1 MSLAL
6 FTAVGTGSPS
16 FKKGTA
22 MRGYHLMVIV
32 GLGLGAFTSPVLG
45 QQRILL
51 PEGTVF
57 TVEIDA
63 ALSSR
68 SAREGATISAR
79 VTDSVRVEGY
89 TVIPAGSLVQGV
101 VTNVRPASQ
110 QESGVIGLEFEQLTP
125 PGGTTVAIDG
135 KLTSTDPAER
145 RQIDAQGDSRVVLV
159 GGRRGAGAA
168 VGAIGAG
175 QPDDP
180 ISGILGA
187 LGGLLSEGAD
197 VQIPAGTQ
205 LAVQLE
211 RGVVLSASGRPS
223 PEADAFTI
231 FTSTEM
237 IRAAQD
243 ALRSRQY
250 YRGASDGQLGELTQ
264 RALVAFQIDNGIL
277 VTGNLDGRTAQ
288 ALGLS
293 LAGPSGLDA
302 EEAVLMLR
310 SAEIATARYRE
321 ALGISTTGRLSARRT
336 YAPAELELYFA
347 LSAFTNNAGL
357 YEQTV
362 RVSGN
367 AVGVQAAGEALMM
380 AAERV
385 DQARFAVQ
393 VPARVVAPWDT
404 VQDLLVA
411 LDPAYQL
418 D

>member
-1 MSLAL
+1 MRAL
-6 FTAVGTGSPS
+6 
-16 FKKGTA
+16 
-22 MRGYHLMVIV
+22 YLMVIA
-32 GLGLGAFTSPVLG
+32 GLGLGTFTSPALG

-51 PEGTVF
+51 PEGTVV
-57 TVEIDA
+57 TVQIDG

-68 SAREGATISAR
+68 SAREGATISTR

-89 TVIPAGSLVQGV
+89 TVIPAGSLIRGI
-101 VTNVRPASQ
+101 VTNVRPASA
-110 QESGVIGLEFEQLTP
+110 QESGVIGLEFDQLTP

-187 LGGLLSEGAD
+187 LGGLLSEGDD
-197 VQIPAGTQ
+197 VQIPAGTR

-223 PEADAFTI
+223 AEADAFTI

-243 ALRSRQY
+243 ALRSQQY
-250 YRGASDGQLGELTQ
+250 YRGASDGQLGEQTQ

-293 LAGPSGLDA
+293 LGGPSGLDA

-321 ALGISTTGRLSARRT
+321 ALGITTTGRLSARRA
-336 YAPAELELYFA
+336 YDPAELELYFA

-367 AVGVQAAGEALMM
+367 AVGVQAAGEALMV